1 MPERTVFEA
10 TSMRRVISVAPSAS
24 TYEAARL
31 MTSANCGSVLVIEH
45 GANHIKGILTEHDVM
60 TRVVAKGLDP
70 GKTTVSMV
78 MTADPESVRPETRVA
93 DAVLIMIEH
102 SFHHLPVVA
111 SNGKV
116 LGVFSVR
123 DALPLEV
130 NTAYGLSEFNEQ
142 VNDALG

>member
-10 TSMRRVISVAPSAS
+10 TSMRRVLSVAPSAS

-31 MTSANCGSVLVIEH
+31 MTSANCGSVLVIEP
-45 GANHIKGILTEHDVM
+45 GAHQIKGILTEHDVM

-70 GKTTVSMV
+70 GKTTVAMI
-78 MTADPESVRPETRVA
+78 MTTDPESVRPETRVA

-102 SFHHLPVVA
+102 GFHHLPVVA

-116 LGVFSVR
+116 LGIFSVR